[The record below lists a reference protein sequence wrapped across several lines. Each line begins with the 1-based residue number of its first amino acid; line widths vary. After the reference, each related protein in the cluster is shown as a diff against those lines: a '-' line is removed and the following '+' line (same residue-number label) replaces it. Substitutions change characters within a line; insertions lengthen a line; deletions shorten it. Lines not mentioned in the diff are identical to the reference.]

1 MRIYNIINELNE
13 NNSTNY
19 KLETLAKYKDNELLK
34 RVLKMCYDKVTYT
47 YGIGKTTLLKLP
59 AYENNNDYPLSKA
72 LDVLEQEFCTR
83 EVTGLVAI
91 QRIYD
96 LLSHLDF
103 EDSEIVKRILERDL
117 KINMGKT
124 QINKVFKD
132 LIVKPPYMR
141 CSLLD
146 SKTVKG
152 ISFPAICQTKADG
165 MFSYVIVEDGQVEFV
180 SRSGETN
187 IFPHLEKEFQSFPD
201 GVYIGE
207 LLVQEVTDRSV
218 ANGFINSDEE
228 DKSSVYIQ
236 LWDYIKLEEFARP
249 KDKDSKTRYMARLV
263 ALGNILGAKN
273 PNFIK
278 GVKTEI
284 VNSLDEAVDFCV
296 KIMESGGEGAI
307 LKDKANIFLDHTS
320 KTQLK
325 MKLEISLEM
334 RVIGFKD
341 GKVGTKREGKV
352 GSIEFSNDEGTVRG
366 YCSGFTDKELDYF
379 TDNKEKFLG
388 KIIEVKCNDITKA
401 RDKDYYALSHPRLIE
416 VREDK
421 NETDSLETCFSQKE
435 ASIQLMKLIGNKSK
449 K

>member
-13 NNSTNY
+13 NNSIIY
-19 KLETLAKYKDNELLK
+19 KLETLAKYKDNNLLK
-34 RVLKMCYDKVTYT
+34 KVLKMCYDKVTYT
-47 YGIGKTTLLKLP
+47 YGLGKTTLLKLP
-59 AYENNNDYPLSKA
+59 AHQNLGSIKLEQA
-72 LDVLEQEFCTR
+72 LDILEQEFCTR
-83 EVTGLVAI
+83 EVTGNLAI

-96 LLSHLDF
+96 ILSNLDF
-103 EDSEIVKRILERDL
+103 EDSEIAKRILERDL

-146 SKTVKG
+146 NKTVKG

-165 MFSYVIVEDGQVEFV
+165 MFSYIIVEDGQIEFI
-180 SRSGETN
+180 SRSGEVNT
-187 IFPHLEKEFQSFPD
+187 FPHLEKEFQSFPD
-201 GVYIGE
+201 GVYVGE
-207 LLVQEVTDRSV
+207 LLVQGVTDRSV

-236 LWDYIKLEEFARP
+236 LWDYIDLGEFSRP
-249 KDKDSKTRYMARLV
+249 KDKDNKTRYMARLV
-263 ALGNILGAKN
+263 ALGSILEAKK

-284 VNSLDEAVDFCV
+284 VNSLEEAVDFCV
-296 KIMESGGEGAI
+296 NIMENGGEGAI
-307 LKDKANIFLDHTS
+307 LKDKSNIFLDHTS

-352 GSIEFSNDEGTVRG
+352 GSIEFSNDEGTIKG

-421 NETDSLETCFSQKE
+421 NETDSLETCFKQKE
-435 ASIQLMKLIGNKSK
+435 ASIQLMKLIGDKSK

>member
-1 MRIYNIINELNE
+1 MRIYNIINEVNA

-34 RVLKMCYDKVTYT
+34 RVLKMCYDKVTFS

-59 AYENNNDYPLSKA
+59 EYENYNDYPLSKA
-72 LDVLEQEFCTR
+72 LDILEQEFCTR
-83 EVTGLVAI
+83 KVTGNEAI
-91 QRIYD
+91 QKVYEV
-96 LLSHLDF
+96 LSHLPY
-103 EDSEIVKRILERDL
+103 EDSELVKRIIERDL
-117 KINMGKT
+117 KINLGKT
-124 QINKVFKD
+124 QINKIFKD
-132 LIVKPPYMR
+132 LIVRPPYMR
-141 CSLLD
+141 CDTLTEKT
-146 SKTVKG
+146 SKN

-165 MFSYVIVEDGQVEFV
+165 QFCYVFVEDGKVECI

-187 IFPHLEKEFQSFPD
+187 IFSHLEKEFSEFAD
-201 GVYIGE
+201 GVYVGE
-207 LLVQEVTDRSV
+207 LLVEGVTNRAE

-249 KDKDSKTRYMARLV
+249 KDKKNKTEYKERIIQ
-263 ALGNILGAKN
+263 LGNILEGNN
-273 PNFIK
+273 PNKIK
-278 GVKTEI
+278 GVTTKI
-284 VNSLDEAVDFCV
+284 VNNLSEAVDFCV
-296 KIMESGGEGAI
+296 KIMENGGEGAI
-307 LKDKANIFLDHTS
+307 LKDKSNIFLDHTS

-334 RVIGFKD
+334 RVVGFKD

-352 GSIEFSNDEGTVRG
+352 GSIEFSNDEGTVKG

-401 RDKDYYALSHPRLIE
+401 KDKDYYALSHPRLIE

-421 NETDSLETCFSQKE
+421 NETDSLEACFKQKR
-435 ASIQLMKLIGNKSK
+435 LVFNL
-449 K
+449 